1 MATKNEKQGCGWLDS
16 KLNLTDEFAN
26 GSFEKLVE
34 YSKENELNLMRIW
47 MNGDADDV
55 NKILQYGTAI
65 LKYFEATIAEDSKAV
80 AAYKLGE
87 VSGYLGC
94 LNHIVYE
101 NQQNYLAMHRFESV
115 KLLRPKFKTEFEDVI
130 KAFSKVG
137 GKSLKEKELLNM
149 VSLNLLDL
157 TDVLILLTRSGFLH
171 FYESLGYS
179 LSDTGCRLMKELS
192 KTNTN

>member
-34 YSKENELNLMRIW
+34 YSKENELNLMHIW

-55 NKILQYGTAI
+55 NKILRYGTAI

-87 VSGYLGC
+87 LSGYLGC

-157 TDVLILLTRSGFLH
+157 SDVLILLTQSGFLH

>member
-16 KLNLTDEFAN
+16 KVNLTEEFAN

-34 YSKENELNLMRIW
+34 YSNENELNLMRIW
-47 MNGDADDV
+47 INDDAEDV
-55 NKILQYGTAI
+55 NRILKYGTAI

-87 VSGYLGC
+87 LSGYMGC

-101 NQQNYLAMHRFESV
+101 NQQNYLAVHRFESV
-115 KLLRPKFKTEFEDVI
+115 KLLRPKFKTELEDVI

-137 GKSLKEKELLNM
+137 GKSLKEKELLDK
-149 VSLNLLDL
+149 VPLNLLDL
-157 TDVLILLTRSGFLH
+157 CDVLNLLTKSGFLN

-179 LSDTGCRLMKELS
+179 LSDMGIRLTKELA
-192 KTNTN
+192 KANAN